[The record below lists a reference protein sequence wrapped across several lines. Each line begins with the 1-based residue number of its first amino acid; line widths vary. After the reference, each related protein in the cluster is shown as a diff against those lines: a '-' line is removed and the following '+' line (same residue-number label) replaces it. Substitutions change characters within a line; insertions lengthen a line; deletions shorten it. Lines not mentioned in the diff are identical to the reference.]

1 MTTTDRAV
9 TASTVSSRAGSRW
22 PLWTALSF
30 AVLFLLSSFVVP
42 PPPKLTASGAE
53 VARYYLE
60 HGSGVRLAT
69 WLGVIS
75 GVPYALFVCWLR
87 SVLRGIGRDVS
98 FLGGVGLGLLTT
110 AWLWLTTGP
119 ALHPG
124 TLQPTTA
131 RTIADIAAVYGPS
144 LTAVAILFAA
154 PVALDALRPGS
165 AFARWVG
172 IVSAVFVAE
181 QAVES
186 LTIFPKSGFF
196 APGGGMNFLVGLPL
210 FLVWA
215 VTTAAGY
222 RADRPTGAA

>member
-1 MTTTDRAV
+1 MTTTAQAPTAA
-9 TASTVSSRAGSRW
+9 TASGKSSIRW
-22 PLWTALSF
+22 PLWTAVSF

-42 PPPKLTASGAE
+42 PPPKLTATGAE
-53 VARYYLE
+53 VARYYRE
-60 HGSGVRLAT
+60 HASGVRLAT

-75 GVPYALFVCWLR
+75 GLPYAVFVCWLR
-87 SVLRGIGRDVS
+87 SVLRGVGRDVS

-124 TLQPTTA
+124 SLQPATA
-131 RTIADIAAVYGPS
+131 RTIGDIAAVYGPT

-165 AFARWVG
+165 SFARWVG
-172 IVSAVFVAE
+172 VVSAVFVAE
-181 QAVES
+181 QAVET

-215 VTTAAGY
+215 IATAAGY
-222 RADRPTGAA
+222 RGTIRD